1 MTNINI
7 VQGSGRRVSGA
18 SGAAGASAASPAAPA
33 ARGGGEEGKIF
44 GLKEKIFIVFVADID
59 C

>member
-1 MTNINI
+1 MTNINN
-7 VQGSGRRVSGA
+7 VQGSGPHVSGA

-33 ARGGGEEGKIF
+33 ASGGGEEGEIF
-44 GLKEKIFIVFVADID
+44 GLEGKIFIVFVAGTD